1 MSYLVKRLLFRLKRD
16 GFLTVIKL
24 FFLFI
29 FFKNKKIDLDKL
41 NLSKDL
47 SLDGLFLTFGTDKGM
62 YDGKKTFYK
71 LHKDAQSRMKF
82 SSYREWVLRK
92 NIHEFDY
99 EMGQN
104 FSSVYETYF
113 EKIKEKKLKIL
124 EIGVA
129 GGHSHA
135 TWYHYF
141 SNSQIYG
148 IDIRPKN
155 HLLYEGS
162 RLKYFQIDCTDQK
175 KINNFKKLGL
185 DFDIII
191 DDSLHNYTGFI
202 TNLINFFPLL
212 KKGGYYFL
220 EDFST
225 SDNRLKNQ
233 RLYNEKFGKKLQGH
247 HLTMDEI
254 FNFLKDKTFFESRFF
269 DKVSQE
275 YLHKNISELKTF
287 YLDYPESSIALL
299 RKVNE
304 V

>member
-1 MSYLVKRLLFRLKRD
+1 MNYLVKRLLFRLKRD
-16 GFLTVIKL
+16 GFPTVIKL
-24 FFLFI
+24 FFQYI
-29 FFKNKKIDLDKL
+29 FFKNKKIDLDKM

-47 SLDGLFLTFGTDKGM
+47 SLNDLFLTFGTDKGK

-71 LHKDAQSRMKF
+71 LHKDPQYRMKF

-92 NIHEFDY
+92 NIHEYDY

-135 TWYHYF
+135 AWYCYF
-141 SNSQIYG
+141 PNSEIHG
-148 IDIRPKN
+148 IDIRPKK

-162 RLKYFQIDCTDQK
+162 RLKYLQIDCINQK
-175 KINNFKKLGL
+175 KIEKYKKLGL
-185 DFDIII
+185 NFDIII

-212 KKGGYYFL
+212 KKDGYYFL
-220 EDFST
+220 EDFIT

-233 RLYNEKFGKKLQGH
+233 RLFNEKFGKKLQGYD
-247 HLTMDEI
+247 LTMDEI
-254 FNFLKDKTFFESRFF
+254 FNFLKNKTFFDSRFF
-269 DKVSQE
+269 SKESQE
-275 YLHKNISELKTF
+275 YFHKNISELKTF
-287 YLDYPESSIALL
+287 YLDYPESSIAFL
-299 RKVNE
+299 RKF
-304 V
+304 